1 MTKNI
6 DADDMSGASNLPLPN
21 YGWQKN
27 KNGCTATDAII
38 DFGLRMQVNNV
49 HVPRIP
55 SHLRDRVLA
64 NSKRLGIST
73 ESCADPMD
81 TYLMPGR
88 YWAPL
93 IAEQTPYDFMVFA
106 HAGHGI
112 NSYAM
117 GLVAR
122 LGNITVFQ
130 QSHWGGAYQNSTRQ
144 VEELNAHVGVWNEMS
159 DFLETIET
167 VSEYEYLISFSPL
180 RKVASILR
188 RRWQSPWIL
197 ETDSEP
203 LSELDREWE
212 IDVDLIGNS
221 IDAQTCLDWLAGK
234 PDETYTRD
242 LFIQEIG
249 REYLY
254 RLIVANEKMYASV
267 KNMAQK
273 AMAS

>member
-1 MTKNI
+1 MPKNT

-27 KNGCTATDAII
+27 KNGRTATDVII

-49 HVPRIP
+49 LTPRIP

-73 ESCADPMD
+73 ESCADPRD
-81 TYLMPGR
+81 TYLMP
-88 YWAPL
+88 YWDWVPP
-93 IAEQTPYDFMVFA
+93 IAEQTPYDFMLFA
-106 HAGHGI
+106 HDGHGI
-112 NSYAM
+112 NSFAM

-122 LGNITVFQ
+122 LGNITIFQ
-130 QSHWGGAYQNSTRQ
+130 QSHWGGVYQDADRQ
-144 VEELNAHVGVWNEMS
+144 VAELNAHLEVWNEMS
-159 DFLETIET
+159 DFLAAIET
-167 VSEYEYLISFSPL
+167 VGEYEYAILFSPF
-180 RKVASILR
+180 RKVASIVR

-197 ETDSEP
+197 ETDAKP
-203 LSELDREWE
+203 LSAQNRKWE
-212 IDVDLIGNS
+212 IDVDLIRNS
-221 IDAQTCLDWLAGK
+221 TDAQTCLDWLAGK

-242 LFIQEIG
+242 QFIQEIG

-254 RLIVANEKMYASV
+254 RLIATNEKMSSLV
-267 KNMAQK
+267 RGRAQK

>member
-1 MTKNI
+1 
-6 DADDMSGASNLPLPN
+6 MSEINRANGKGDGTNLTIPN
-21 YGWQKN
+21 FGWQKN
-27 KNGCTATDAII
+27 RAGRTSTDVII
-38 DFGLRMQVNNV
+38 DTGLRMKTNNV
-49 HVPRIP
+49 QMPIVP
-55 SHLRDRVLA
+55 SHLRDRLLG
-64 NSKRLGIST
+64 NSKWFGIST
-73 ESCADPMD
+73 EFCADPMD
-81 TYLMPGR
+81 TYRMPLR
-88 YWAPL
+88 KWVPP
-93 IAEQTPYDFMVFA
+93 IVEKTPYDFMVFA

-130 QSHWGGAYQNSTRQ
+130 QSHWGGAYMNPVRQ
-144 VEELNAHVGVWNEMS
+144 VEELNAHLGVWNEMS
-159 DFLETIET
+159 DFLASIET
-167 VSEYEYLISFSPL
+167 TSEYEYLITFSPL
-180 RKVASILR
+180 RGTANILR

-221 IDAQTCLDWLAGK
+221 TDAQTCLDWLAGK
-234 PDETYTRD
+234 PDDSYHRD

-254 RLIVANEKMYASV
+254 RLIVANEKMLNSV
-267 KNMAQK
+267 KCRAEK
-273 AMAS
+273 ALAA

>member
-1 MTKNI
+1 MPEFNGTNGKANVT
-6 DADDMSGASNLPLPN
+6 NLPLPN

-27 KNGCTATDAII
+27 MNGRTATDVII
-38 DFGLRMQVNNV
+38 DFGLRMQANEVQM
-49 HVPRIP
+49 PRVP

-81 TYLMPGR
+81 TYRMSYIDWVPS
-88 YWAPL
+88 
-93 IAEQTPYDFMVFA
+93 ITEQTPYDFMVFA

-117 GLVAR
+117 GLIAR

-130 QSHWGGAYQNSTRQ
+130 QSHWGGAYQNPIRQ
-144 VEELNAHVGVWNEMS
+144 VEELNAHLGVWNEMS
-159 DFLETIET
+159 DFLAAIET
-167 VSEYEYLISFSPL
+167 TSEYEYLISFSPM
-180 RKVASILR
+180 RKIASILR
-188 RRWQSPWIL
+188 RHWQSPWIL
-197 ETDSEP
+197 ESDATP
-203 LSELDREWE
+203 LSEQDRKWE
-212 IDVDLIGNS
+212 VDIDLMRNTS
-221 IDAQTCLDWLAGK
+221 DAQVCLDWLAGK
-234 PDETYTRD
+234 PDYNYTRD

-267 KNMAQK
+267 KNRAQK